1 MNFKKAMS
9 IALSAAMAMSTM
21 AVMPAMAGETE
32 AGEDITLTI
41 MSSIQTE
48 NEGSLEAAMADA
60 YMEAHPNIHIEWMPV
75 ANNDLNAQI
84 IALNSSNNLPD
95 AFYMNT
101 AFMPQAKS
109 MGIVVDPTEYLGE
122 DFLANIDQGILDYG
136 SVDGQL
142 MVVPWFMVP
151 IALIY
156 RADWAKDAGIEKIE
170 TMDDFEA
177 AAKAFTGDDKWGFA
191 MVGTQNGSGE
201 SRYSQYV
208 KAFGVDEVTKGE
220 DGKWTSDLTSDAYKE
235 ALQRFV
241 NLDLDLGVVPPG
253 ATETGYPEAVNYF
266 AQEQAGM
273 IISGS
278 NALGAIVAANPELDG
293 KLASVPIPSQTR
305 HTTNLQVSGYSITTA
320 CEHPQEM
327 ADFLKFMASD
337 ENAIPFAQQTGRMPV
352 SSTALKD
359 ETFTTDAYKG
369 FVDCIQYALPYPSY
383 SGYAEVQDIMG
394 ESYNSMLSGTSID
407 DAMAQVESR
416 INALL
421 EETPE

>member
-1 MNFKKAMS
+1 MKKRL
-9 IALSAAMAMSTM
+9 LSCVLSMAITASTL
-21 AVMPAMAGETE
+21 ACAGSAYAEE
-32 AGEDITLTI
+32 EQITLRI

-60 YMEAHPNIHIEWMPV
+60 YMEEHPNITIEWIPV

-84 IALNSSNNLPD
+84 IALNSSDDLPD

-101 AFMPQAKS
+101 AFMSQAKQ
-109 MGIVVDPTEYLGE
+109 MGIVIDPTEYLGE
-122 DFLANIDQGILDYG
+122 EFLGNIDDSILAYG
-136 SVDGQL
+136 SIDGQL

-156 RADWAKDAGIEKIE
+156 RADWAEESGIETIE
-170 TMDDFEA
+170 TMDDFVA
-177 AAKAFTGDDKWGFA
+177 AAQAFTNGTDRWGFA

-201 SRYSQYV
+201 ARFSQFI
-208 KAFGVDEVTKGE
+208 KAYGVDEVTQND
-220 DGKWTSDLTSDAYKE
+220 DGTWSSDLNSDVYRE
-235 ALQRFV
+235 ALQAFV
-241 NLDLDLGVVPPG
+241 NLDLEYGVVPPG

-266 AQEQAGM
+266 AQNQAGM

-293 KLASVPIPSQTR
+293 KLASVPIPSAQR
-305 HTTNLQVSGYSITTA
+305 HVTNLQVSGYSITSA

-327 ADFLKFMASD
+327 ADFLKYMASD
-337 ENAIPFAQQTGRMPV
+337 ENALSFAEQTGRMPV
-352 SSTALKD
+352 SATALKD
-359 ETFTTDAYKG
+359 EMFQTPAYQG
-369 FVDCIQYALPYPSY
+369 FVDCIQYALAYPSY

-407 DAMAQVESR
+407 DAMARVESR
-416 INALL
+416 ISVLL